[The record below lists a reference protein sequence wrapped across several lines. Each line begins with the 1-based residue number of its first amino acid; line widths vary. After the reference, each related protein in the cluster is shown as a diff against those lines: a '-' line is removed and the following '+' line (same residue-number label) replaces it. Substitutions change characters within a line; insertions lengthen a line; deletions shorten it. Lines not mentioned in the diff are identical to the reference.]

1 MSRSSR
7 LLVAVLL
14 IPLLPGAGA
23 GQLLF
28 DWPIRALPQP
38 EAVLTGAAATFWN
51 PGSLS
56 RSVGTRQEFWIAHVD
71 GPDATGIR
79 GLAAAGAL
87 DLPLGLRG
95 AVGYW
100 HLGIPDIPRTTD
112 SPRPEP
118 GDLQVTEDV
127 GVVALARDLLAPAGL
142 GGSLY
147 FVRGEAAGVVRT
159 RILGDVGF
167 HLHPV
172 LPLRPRFGLS
182 LRGLGGD
189 PTLLGGMEITL
200 PSLVD
205 SRVPLRLGYGM
216 ETRRDSRSP
225 VQRLS
230 ARASWE
236 DVFHVGI
243 ATTRFGAQD
252 GWVPLWMVGTNIGRY
267 SFSVLRESLANG
279 FGAVHYF
286 RLAVGF

>member
-1 MSRSSR
+1 M
-7 LLVAVLL
+7 
-14 IPLLPGAGA
+14 
-23 GQLLF
+23 
-28 DWPIRALPQP
+28 
-38 EAVLTGAAATFWN
+38 
-51 PGSLS
+51 
-56 RSVGTRQEFWIAHVD
+56 GTRQEVWIAHVD

-159 RILGDVGF
+159 RVLGDVGF
-167 HLHPV
+167 HLHPA

-216 ETRRDSRSP
+216 QTRRDSRSP

-230 ARASWE
+230 VRASWE